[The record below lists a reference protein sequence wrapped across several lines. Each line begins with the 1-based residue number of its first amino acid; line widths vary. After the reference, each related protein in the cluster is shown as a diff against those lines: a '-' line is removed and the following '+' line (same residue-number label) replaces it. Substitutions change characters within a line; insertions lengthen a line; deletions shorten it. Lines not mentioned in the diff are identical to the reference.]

1 MGIVEKIESYIKD
14 YVSFEDES
22 IALVIAVWCVATHV
36 FENFDAFPYV
46 VITSATKRSG
56 KTRLSELI
64 SNLSCNTKNFSAMT
78 PSTLFRVIDRQDI
91 GAWDKD
97 KEENKTPTVI
107 FDEAETLSN
116 ESASTMRA
124 VLNVGYRKGQKI
136 PRTVG
141 NRVIEFN
148 TYCPKVFIL
157 IGDVYDTLRDRSIVI
172 VMRRGEPKKRFSFDL
187 AKNEANIL
195 RREFLPSITLGH
207 TENPAPTL
215 SKIVE
220 HYQTDKVDFL
230 QDRDE
235 EIWRSLLAVGKVLC
249 PDRYR
254 ELQRI
259 AVDLA
264 AGKTADKRR
273 YTNLTLFEDQTENDE
288 YAKRLLHD
296 LLAVINGDKNITSD
310 TAVEK
315 LKALDLA
322 PWRKY
327 RGDGLTMIKM
337 ADMLSR
343 FGVSPCSIRQGSKVG
358 KGYKKEDVEEAIR
371 EIGHA

>member
-1 MGIVEKIESYIKD
+1 MSVIEKIESFLKD

-22 IALVIAVWCVATHV
+22 IALVIAVWSVATHI
-36 FENFDAFPYV
+36 FESFDAFPYI

-64 SNLSCNTKNFSAMT
+64 SDISCNTKNFSAMT

-97 KEENKTPTVI
+97 KEENKTPTVV
-107 FDEAETLSN
+107 FDEAETLSSD
-116 ESASTMRA
+116 SASTMRA

-172 VMRRGEPKKRFSFDL
+172 NMKRGEPRKRFAFDV
-187 AKNEANIL
+187 AKNEANVI
-195 RREFLPSITLGH
+195 RKEFLPLIGGKDSQVLISI
-207 TENPAPTL
+207 
-215 SKIVE
+215 IE
-220 HYQTDKVDFL
+220 HYHSDHVNFL

-235 EIWRSLLAVGKVLC
+235 EIWRSILAVGKVLC
-249 PDRYR
+249 PARYR

-264 AGKTADKRR
+264 AGKTAEKRR
-273 YTNLTLFEDQTENDE
+273 YTNLTLFEDQAENDE
-288 YAKRLLHD
+288 YAKRLLRD
-296 LLAVINGDKNITSD
+296 LLTVINGDKNITSD
-310 TAVEK
+310 VAIER

-343 FGVSPCSIRQGSKVG
+343 FGVSPGSIRQGSKVG
-358 KGYKKEDVEEAIR
+358 KGYKKKDVEEAVR
-371 EIGHA
+371 DL

>member
-1 MGIVEKIESYIKD
+1 MAIIEKIEQYIKD
-14 YVSFEDES
+14 YVSFEDQS
-22 IALVIAVWCVATHV
+22 IALAISVWCVATHV
-36 FENFDAFPYV
+36 FENFDAFPYI

-64 SNLSCNTKNFSAMT
+64 SNLACNTKNFSAMT

-91 GAWDKD
+91 GAWEKD
-97 KEENKTPTVI
+97 KEENKTPTVV
-107 FDEAETLSN
+107 FDEAESLSN

-172 VMRRGEPKKRFSFDL
+172 SMKRGEPTKRFSFDT
-187 AKNEANIL
+187 AKQEANVL
-195 RREFLPSITLGH
+195 RHEFLPVKTLTQIEDEYKAGDI
-207 TENPAPTL
+207 
-215 SKIVE
+215 S
-220 HYQTDKVDFL
+220 FL

-235 EIWRSLLAVGKVLC
+235 EIWRSMFAVAKVFC
-249 PDRYR
+249 PGRYR

-273 YTNLTLFEDQTENDE
+273 YDNLSLFEDQTENDE
-288 YAKRLLHD
+288 YAKKLLRD
-296 LLAVINGDKNITSD
+296 LLTVINGDKNILSTV
-310 TAVEK
+310 AVDK
-315 LKALDLA
+315 LKALDLS

-327 RGDGLTMIKM
+327 RGDGLTSIKM

-343 FGVSPCSIRQGSKVG
+343 FGVSPCAIRQGKNVG
-358 KGYKKEDVEEAIR
+358 KGYKKEDVEEAINDL
-371 EIGHA
+371 